1 MAEDLEKRT
10 RLIGNRPAAVIAAL
24 STGLVT
30 ALAIRSAFVSP
41 VQSYNWLLPLFLPLP
56 HWALPAAQVLF
67 YGYLLGL
74 CVLFFRIALGK
85 ERLVVMA
92 WALAIFL
99 NPLETILPTAANQL
113 ELVSALGMAA
123 ALLVTVDILLR
134 QFSSES
140 PQNSTSPPLSPQ
152 C

>member
-1 MAEDLEKRT
+1 MGEDVEKQL
-10 RLIGNRPAAVIAAL
+10 RLIGNRPAAVIAAI

-41 VQSYNWLLPLFLPLP
+41 VHSYDWLHLLFVWLP
-56 HWALPAAQVLF
+56 HWVFPAAQVLF

-85 ERLVVMA
+85 ERLVVLA
-92 WALAIFL
+92 WTLAIL
-99 NPLETILPTAANQL
+99 LTPLETLLPTAANLL
-113 ELVSALGMAA
+113 EVSSALAMAA

-134 QFSSES
+134 QFSGES
-140 PQNSTSPPLSPQ
+140 PENSSSPPLSPQ